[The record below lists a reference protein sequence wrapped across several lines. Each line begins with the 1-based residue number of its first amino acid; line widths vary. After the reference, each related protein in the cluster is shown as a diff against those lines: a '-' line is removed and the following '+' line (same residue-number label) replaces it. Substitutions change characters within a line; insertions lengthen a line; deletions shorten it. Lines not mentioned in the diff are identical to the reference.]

1 MKRSQGFI
9 FNIILLCL
17 LFLLVY
23 AILKNSRILPK
34 CHISKFVSYKNEEP
48 YIVKGIVESEPVLKD
63 KKTTLLLKAEAMQAG
78 VSNRACCGNLL
89 VNLKYK
95 DEIKYGEELILR
107 GYLRRPFGRNDRFGH
122 SYRDYLY
129 NQGIYF
135 IMNVKTEA
143 DVVKLNINKG
153 FPLTRFSVW
162 LKQKMESIIFNHTSR
177 ITAAV
182 LGAMILGEK
191 RHIPWFVNNSMMKS
205 GTLHILV
212 VSGFNVGIVSFI
224 IFLILK
230 IIRLPRKPRFVL
242 TIPLLIIYCLVTGAS
257 NPVMRATIMAIV
269 FIIANLI
276 KREPNIFNSLGIA
289 AVLILMVNP
298 RQLFDVGFQLSFA
311 SVLSIICIYPALS
324 KLITTACSRKGG
336 VYPKIKYIRFL
347 VDGFLVSFSAWLG
360 TMGFIA
366 YYFRIFSPVT
376 VLANIFIVPLA
387 ALITLSGI
395 SLIIISLI
403 FPALAPFFAITA
415 ELEVFVLLKINA
427 FLVSLPFAYLQFN

>member
-1 MKRSQGFI
+1 MKKPREFLSSV
-9 FNIILLCL
+9 ILLCL
-17 LFLLVY
+17 LFLLGCVT
-23 AILKNSRILPK
+23 LKNAKILPK
-34 CHISKFVSYKNEEP
+34 CHISKSFSYQNKEP
-48 YIVKGIVESEPVLKD
+48 YIIKGIIENEPVAKD
-63 KKTTLLLKAEAMQAG
+63 KKTTFILGAETIQSG
-78 VSNRACCGNLL
+78 ISNHICCGKIL

-95 DEIKYGEELILR
+95 DKIKYGDELILK
-107 GYLRRPFGRNDRFGH
+107 GYLRRPFGRNNSVGR
-122 SYRDYLY
+122 SYRDYLN
-129 NQGIYF
+129 NQGIHF
-135 IMNVKTEA
+135 IMDVKTEA
-143 DVVKLNINKG
+143 HVVKLNINKG
-153 FPLTRFSVW
+153 FILTRFSLW
-162 LKQKMESIIFNHTSR
+162 LKGKMESIILNHTSR

-182 LGAMILGEK
+182 LDAMILGEK

-212 VSGFNVGIVSFI
+212 VSGFNVGIISFI

-230 IIRLPRKPRFVL
+230 IIRVPRKPRFIL
-242 TIPLLIIYCLVTGAS
+242 TMPLLIIYCLATGAS

-289 AVLILMVNP
+289 AILILMFNP
-298 RQLFDVGFQLSFA
+298 RQLFDLGFQLSFV
-311 SVLSIICIYPALS
+311 SVLSIICIYP
-324 KLITTACSRKGG
+324 KLKSLLR
-336 VYPKIKYIRFL
+336 VEELKIKFIRFL
-347 VDGFLVSFSAWLG
+347 LEGCLVSFSAWLG

-395 SLIIISLI
+395 SLIVISLI
-403 FPALAPFFAITA
+403 LPAIAPFFATTA